1 MYMMM
6 NNKCKIGDIV
16 ADITDGA
23 RKSPSLYGMIID
35 VRNSNSYFVDWFVD
49 ESVKNQY
56 SEYMYQSELVKV
68 TS

>member
-1 MYMMM
+1 M
-6 NNKCKIGDIV
+6 NNKFKIGDIV